1 MEPVLLCWDRKGSSL
16 KPEPALALALF
27 IIHTKNS

>member
-1 MEPVLLCWDRKGSSL
+1 MEPFFLCWDRKGSSL

-27 IIHTKNS
+27 IIHTNNS